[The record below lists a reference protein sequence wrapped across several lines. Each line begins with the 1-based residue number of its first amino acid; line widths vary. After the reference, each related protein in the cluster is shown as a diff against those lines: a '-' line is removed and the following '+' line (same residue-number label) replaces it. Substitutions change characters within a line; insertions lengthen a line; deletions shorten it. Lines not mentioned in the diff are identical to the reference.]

1 MESEILKI
9 KPIAKDVLPNRVSEA
24 IMDLAARNHLQP
36 GDRLPSERMLAMEFG
51 IGRNSVRDGLL
62 VLEKKGLI
70 IRQVGK
76 GAFLQQ
82 SISTDKVSLNLKKV
96 NYRDLLE
103 IKVHLDEL
111 AIEKAFENGTEEQFS
126 QLKQIALDMLE
137 LAKQGKFS
145 FAIDRSFHSLV
156 YDCAGSDTLKQLILN
171 LVDAL
176 DYYQTTW
183 ENPEECWL
191 QTIPFHLDIVEALL
205 AGDRAA
211 AHAANTYIYKYDM
224 KLII

>member
-1 MESEILKI
+1 MKI
-9 KPIAKDVLPNRVSEA
+9 QPIAKDVLPNRVSEA

-96 NYRDLLE
+96 NYGDLLE

-111 AIEKAFENGTEEQFS
+111 AIEKAFENGTEEQFL
-126 QLKQIALDMLE
+126 QLKAIAFEMIE

-145 FAIDRSFHSLV
+145 FSVDRAFHTLV

-183 ENPEECWL
+183 ENPEECWI
-191 QTIPFHLDIVEALL
+191 QTIPFHLDIAEALL
-205 AGDRAA
+205 SGDRATA
-211 AHAANTYIYKYDM
+211 FAANAYIYKYDM
-224 KLII
+224 KLLV